1 MSALLYQTITEAQ
14 KHRIIEITAP
24 LKPSF
29 VYLFGS
35 AARGELR
42 TESDIDIAFYRL
54 DPVSPR
60 LLLDVSESLAAVF
73 HRDVDL
79 VELYSSNDVFRAQVI
94 GTGELLIAN
103 HPNILCERQMRWLKQ
118 YAMLN
123 RERRPIIERIKREGS
138 VYG

>member
-1 MSALLYQTITEAQ
+1 MSALLYQIVTKTQRSI
-14 KHRIIEITAP
+14 IIELTAP

-42 TESDIDIAFYRL
+42 TESDIDIAFYGL
-54 DPVSPR
+54 DPVSPS
-60 LLLDVSESLAAVF
+60 LLLDVSESMASIF
-73 HRDVDL
+73 HRNIDL
-79 VELYSSNDVFRAQVI
+79 VDLYSSNDVFRAQVI

-103 HPNILCERQMRWLKQ
+103 HPSVLCERQMRWLKQ